1 MQYSNTV
8 NGVGAIA
15 GTIQGNQSGTS
26 QAGASA
32 NKPSFQELLAE
43 LTDYVKG
50 TPSQQMEK
58 QILAKLG
65 ITEKDLKAM
74 TPEQRA
80 KVMEQVREMVK
91 RELAAL
97 KETQQAR
104 KTAGIDG
111 LA

>member
-8 NGVGAIA
+8 NGAGGIGGA
-15 GTIQGNQSGTS
+15 TQGS
-26 QAGASA
+26 QLGSPATGASS
-32 NKPSFQELLAE
+32 NKPSFQELLSE
-43 LTDYVKG
+43 LTGYIKG

-97 KETQQAR
+97 KETQKAK
-104 KTAGIDG
+104 KTTGID
-111 LA
+111 AMA

>member
-1 MQYSNTV
+1 MQHSNNV
-8 NGVGAIA
+8 NGVGAVG
-15 GTIQGNQSGTS
+15 GTTQGS
-26 QAGASA
+26 QLNAPGAGASS

-43 LTDYVKG
+43 LTDYIKG

-97 KETQQAR
+97 QETQKAK
-104 KTAGIDG
+104 KTAGID
-111 LA
+111 AVA